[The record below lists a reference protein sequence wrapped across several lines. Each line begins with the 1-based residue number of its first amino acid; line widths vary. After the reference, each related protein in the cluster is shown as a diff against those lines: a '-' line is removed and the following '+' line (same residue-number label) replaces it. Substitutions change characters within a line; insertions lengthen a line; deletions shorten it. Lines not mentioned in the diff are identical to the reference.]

1 MSDFFDVQ
9 LGLARNEMDHPRRA
23 AIKDRVFDLKLRL
36 DERTRKLDQAAAELP
51 RQRILVVGVEV
62 PSRGDALRGI
72 TQLLA
77 ASRHDVAISTVP
89 MQPKGKFENVNDAI
103 AACARGIQDF
113 DWLMITD
120 DDVGLPPRFTDRF
133 IAAASLTSLVVS
145 QPAHKF
151 ESFTSYDLTRR
162 RFGTQVRQTR
172 FVEIGPLTLIHASAF
187 DHLVPFPASRWAWGL
202 DLVWAEVCQRNGWKM
217 GIVDATPIRHLRPV
231 AESYSSNAAIEEA
244 RSLLVDHEVILSRG
258 DLLSEGTE
266 IFNR

>member
-1 MSDFFDVQ
+1 MV
-9 LGLARNEMDHPRRA
+9 HPRRA
-23 AIKDRVFDLKLRL
+23 AFKDRLFDFKLRL
-36 DERTRKLDQAAAELP
+36 DERTRTLEKAAAQLP

-62 PSRGDALRGI
+62 PSRGDALHGI

-77 ASRHDVAISTVP
+77 DSRHYVTISTVP

-103 AACARGIQDF
+103 AACGRSIRDF

-120 DDVGLPPRFTDRF
+120 DDVGLPPRFTDRYV
-133 IAAASLTSLVVS
+133 AAATLTSLVVS

-151 ESFTSYDLTRR
+151 QSFTSYDLTRR

-231 AESYSSNAAIEEA
+231 AESYNSNAAIEEA
-244 RSLLVDHEVILSRG
+244 RSLLSNNGVSLGRH
-258 DLLSEGTE
+258 DLLSEGTD
-266 IFNR
+266 IFER